1 MLIGVATPELVVE
14 FVIMVLLQAIVLA
27 VVLLADEED

>member
-14 FVIMVLLQAIVLA
+14 FVNMVLLQAIVWE

>member
-1 MLIGVATPELVVE
+1 MLIGVAAPELVVE
-14 FVIMVLLQAIVLA
+14 LVIMVLLQAIVWA